1 MPRNAK
7 RVALYLRVSTDKQTT
22 ENQKR
27 DLGEWAERAGHE
39 VVEVYRDHGISG
51 TKGRDKRLG
60 FDRMMTAATQQRFNM
75 IAAWSLDRLGRST
88 RDLANFAGDIQERGI
103 DLYLHK
109 QAIDTS
115 TAAGRLFFGI
125 LASIA
130 EFEREMIVDRVRAG
144 LERARAEGKRPGMP
158 KGWRKAKVKRE
169 DEILRL
175 RHDAKMSIRDIGRTL
190 KVSPQT
196 VQKVIKKHKAG
207 TVDAS
212 V

>member
-1 MPRNAK
+1 MPRKQK
-7 RVALYLRVSTDKQTT
+7 RVALYVRVSTDRQTT

-27 DLGEWAERAGHE
+27 DLLEWAGRAGHE

-51 TKGRDKRLG
+51 SKGRDKRPG
-60 FDRMMTAATQQRFNM
+60 FDRMMKAATQRRFDM

-88 RDLANFAGDIQERGI
+88 RDLANFSGDIQDLGV

-130 EFEREMIVDRVRAG
+130 EFEREMIVDRVKAG

-158 KGWRKAKVKRE
+158 KGWRKEKVKGE
-169 DEILRL
+169 DDILSL
-175 RHDAKMSIRDIGRTL
+175 RQSGRSIREIAEAL
-190 KVSPQT
+190 SVSPQT
-196 VQKVIKKHKAG
+196 VQKALRKHKE
-207 TVDAS
+207 TSDAS
-212 V
+212 A